1 VNTRS
6 HEARAARADDKADLA
21 TILDDVWRH
30 LYAGA
35 NAGRERSPY
44 TIMQLATIGRDGF
57 PKLRTVVLREAGRE
71 RSALRFHTDVRS
83 EKAREMA
90 CNGQVALLSSD
101 VQAGIQIRMEGL
113 ARLVEEED
121 ERLRVW
127 NSSRPGTLIL
137 YRAPLTP
144 GSPIGAP
151 HDAKPRSQPEQ
162 AHPHAGFEHFALVEV
177 TVSKIDFLDVSTDV
191 HRRARFTA
199 DDAGWHSQWIAP

>member
-6 HEARAARADDKADLA
+6 PDARTARADDKADLA

-30 LYAGA
+30 LHAGA

-127 NSSRPGTLIL
+127 NADSLS
-137 YRAPLTP
+137 
-144 GSPIGAP
+144 GA
-151 HDAKPRSQPEQ
+151 A
-162 AHPHAGFEHFALVEV
+162 HAGLA
-177 TVSKIDFLDVSTDV
+177 
-191 HRRARFTA
+191 HRRAARCEA
-199 DDAGWHSQWIAP
+199 AVAARAGAPSRRI